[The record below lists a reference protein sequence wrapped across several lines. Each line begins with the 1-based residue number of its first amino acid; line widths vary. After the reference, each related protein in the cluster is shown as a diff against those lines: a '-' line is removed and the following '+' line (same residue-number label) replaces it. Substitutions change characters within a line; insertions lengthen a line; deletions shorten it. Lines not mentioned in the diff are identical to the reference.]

1 MNFFNFKISHKL
13 GALVLISLLGFAV
26 IGTVYYR
33 VLQLEGAAQEATV
46 TAQNVVF
53 GIDALNS
60 QLLTA
65 ERLANDFFNT
75 KDQSSQDGFK
85 VAMSGSDEQF
95 AALRQLNLEE
105 DEQARLV
112 PLQAAAVKLVS
123 TFDDAAA
130 LQAELG
136 LDENS
141 GIQGQMRSVIHNLE
155 VALATA
161 QENLL
166 NASFSDTQQQKID
179 ILALQNLLL
188 SIRRH
193 EKDYLMRGE
202 DKYVERLSD
211 TRDAFL
217 EALSESSLSGAEQDT
232 MTTLLDEYFGHF
244 LSLVDRTENYKQAV
258 AAFAAQERELSTLT
272 DTEST
277 EVQEDL
283 ERIRTEVTAET
294 DLLNGVFAGVL
305 AASAIIVL
313 IAVLLISGGL
323 FRSLRRLQSAMQQ
336 VAEGNLEARAAMT
349 TRDELGQLGNTFDSM
364 LDERLVS
371 LAEQAKENEQ
381 LNDSVINLMDAA
393 DRLSQRDLTVQVPVS
408 EDITGNVSDALNM
421 MTQRTAATMGEIN
434 GLAAQLEQAALAVQK
449 QGEKVAQVAATERQV
464 VDQALASLGQ
474 SAETMNEM
482 AQLAASSNELADNTS
497 TSTKRALGAVRNTV
511 QNMNAIRNTVS
522 ETEKSIKRLGER
534 SQEIGAIVE
543 IIKDISE
550 RTHTLALNA
559 GMQAVAA
566 GEAGRGFSVVA
577 DEVQRLAETARESTA
592 QIATLVQSIQAE
604 SSETM
609 ATMNKTI
616 GQVVEGSELAE
627 RSGKRMRVTQKATLE
642 LVSAVQQIAQRSTSL
657 VETNEALRGQA
668 AQLRQST
675 QATEQELEGQAQ
687 QTRGMFTY
695 LQNLVAAVRVF
706 KLPEAAK
713 VEQPVNVEATPETI
727 VTEDAV
733 GTEKAA

>member
-1 MNFFNFKISHKL
+1 
-13 GALVLISLLGFAV
+13 
-26 IGTVYYR
+26 
-33 VLQLEGAAQEATV
+33 
-46 TAQNVVF
+46 
-53 GIDALNS
+53 
-60 QLLTA
+60 
-65 ERLANDFFNT
+65 
-75 KDQSSQDGFK
+75 
-85 VAMSGSDEQF
+85 
-95 AALRQLNLEE
+95 
-105 DEQARLV
+105 
-112 PLQAAAVKLVS
+112 
-123 TFDDAAA
+123 
-130 LQAELG
+130 
-136 LDENS
+136 
-141 GIQGQMRSVIHNLE
+141 
-155 VALATA
+155 
-161 QENLL
+161 
-166 NASFSDTQQQKID
+166 
-179 ILALQNLLL
+179 
-188 SIRRH
+188 
-193 EKDYLMRGE
+193 
-202 DKYVERLSD
+202 
-211 TRDAFL
+211 
-217 EALSESSLSGAEQDT
+217 
-232 MTTLLDEYFGHF
+232 
-244 LSLVDRTENYKQAV
+244 
-258 AAFAAQERELSTLT
+258 
-272 DTEST
+272 
-277 EVQEDL
+277 
-283 ERIRTEVTAET
+283 
-294 DLLNGVFAGVL
+294 
-305 AASAIIVL
+305 
-313 IAVLLISGGL
+313 
-323 FRSLRRLQSAMQQ
+323 
-336 VAEGNLEARAAMT
+336 
-349 TRDELGQLGNTFDSM
+349 
-364 LDERLVS
+364 
-371 LAEQAKENEQ
+371 
-381 LNDSVINLMDAA
+381 
-393 DRLSQRDLTVQVPVS
+393 LTVQVPVS

-421 MTQRTAATMGEIN
+421 MTRRTAATMGEIN
-434 GLAAQLEQAALAVQK
+434 SLAAQLEQAALAVQQ

-543 IIKDISE
+543 IIKDIAE

-616 GQVVEGSELAE
+616 SQVVEGSELAE

-642 LVSAVQQIAQRSTSL
+642 LVSAVQQIAERSTSL

-706 KLPEAAK
+706 KLPESAK
-713 VEQPVNVEATPETI
+713 VEQSVDVVATPEATP
-727 VTEDAV
+727 VEDAIS
-733 GTEKAA
+733 TEKAA

>member
-13 GALVLISLLGFAV
+13 GALVLISLLGFAA
-26 IGTVYYR
+26 IGAVYFR
-33 VLQLEGAAQEATV
+33 VLQLEAAAKDASARAES
-46 TAQNVVF
+46 VVF
-53 GIDALNS
+53 GIDTLNS
-60 QLLTA
+60 QLRTA
-65 ERLANDFFNT
+65 ERQANDFFNT
-75 KDQSSQDGFK
+75 GEQTILDDFK
-85 VAMSGSDEQF
+85 ATMSKAGEQF
-95 AALRQLNLEE
+95 AALQQLELDAEE
-105 DEQARLV
+105 QELLD
-112 PLQAAAVKLVS
+112 PLQTESAELAS
-123 TFDDAAA
+123 TFENASA
-130 LQAELG
+130 LQIELG

-155 VALATA
+155 TALATA
-161 QENLL
+161 QENLA
-166 NASFSDTQQQKID
+166 NANFSDAQQQTVEV
-179 ILALQNLLL
+179 LNLQNLLL
-188 SIRRH
+188 SLRRH
-193 EKDYLMRGE
+193 EKDYLMRDD

-217 EALSESSLSGAEQDT
+217 EAMSESSLSGAEQDSMAT
-232 MTTLLDEYFGHF
+232 MINEYFGHV
-244 LSLVDRTENYKQAV
+244 LTLVDRTENYKQARNE
-258 AAFAAQERELSTLT
+258 FAAQERGLSTLV
-272 DTEST
+272 SSIVT
-277 EVQEDL
+277 EVQGDL
-283 ERIRTEVTAET
+283 EQIRTETTAEV
-294 DLLNGVFAGVL
+294 DLLNRVFAGVL
-305 AASAIIVL
+305 AAGAIIVL

-323 FRSLRRLQSAMQQ
+323 FRSLRRLQGAMQQ
-336 VAEGNLEARAAMT
+336 VAAGNLEARAAMLSN
-349 TRDELGQLGNTFDSM
+349 DELGQLGDAFDNM
-364 LDERLVS
+364 LDERLAS

-421 MTQRTAATMGEIN
+421 MTRRTAATMGEIN
-434 GLAAQLEQAALAVQK
+434 SLAAQLEQAALAVQQ

-543 IIKDISE
+543 IIKDIAE

-616 GQVVEGSELAE
+616 SQVVEGSELAE

-642 LVSAVQQIAQRSTSL
+642 LVSAVQQIAERSTSL

-706 KLPEAAK
+706 KLPESAK
-713 VEQPVNVEATPETI
+713 VEQSVDVVATPEATP
-727 VTEDAV
+727 VEDAIS
-733 GTEKAA
+733 TEKAA

>member
-1 MNFFNFKISHKL
+1 M
-13 GALVLISLLGFAV
+13 
-26 IGTVYYR
+26 
-33 VLQLEGAAQEATV
+33 
-46 TAQNVVF
+46 
-53 GIDALNS
+53 
-60 QLLTA
+60 
-65 ERLANDFFNT
+65 
-75 KDQSSQDGFK
+75 
-85 VAMSGSDEQF
+85 
-95 AALRQLNLEE
+95 
-105 DEQARLV
+105 
-112 PLQAAAVKLVS
+112 
-123 TFDDAAA
+123 
-130 LQAELG
+130 
-136 LDENS
+136 
-141 GIQGQMRSVIHNLE
+141 
-155 VALATA
+155 
-161 QENLL
+161 
-166 NASFSDTQQQKID
+166 
-179 ILALQNLLL
+179 
-188 SIRRH
+188 
-193 EKDYLMRGE
+193 
-202 DKYVERLSD
+202 
-211 TRDAFL
+211 
-217 EALSESSLSGAEQDT
+217 
-232 MTTLLDEYFGHF
+232 
-244 LSLVDRTENYKQAV
+244 
-258 AAFAAQERELSTLT
+258 
-272 DTEST
+272 
-277 EVQEDL
+277 
-283 ERIRTEVTAET
+283 
-294 DLLNGVFAGVL
+294 L
-305 AASAIIVL
+305 AAGAIIVL

-323 FRSLRRLQSAMQQ
+323 FRSLRRLQGAMQQ
-336 VAEGNLEARAAMT
+336 VAAGNLEARAAMLSN
-349 TRDELGQLGNTFDSM
+349 DELGQLGDAFDNM
-364 LDERLVS
+364 LDERLAS

-421 MTQRTAATMGEIN
+421 MTRRTAATMGEIN
-434 GLAAQLEQAALAVQK
+434 SLAAQLEQAALAVQQ

-543 IIKDISE
+543 IIKDIAE

-616 GQVVEGSELAE
+616 SQVVEGSELAE

-642 LVSAVQQIAQRSTSL
+642 LVSAVQQIAERSTSL

-713 VEQPVNVEATPETI
+713 VEQPVNVETTPETI

-733 GTEKAA
+733 STEKAA

>member
-13 GALVLISLLGFAV
+13 GALVLISLLGFAA
-26 IGTVYYR
+26 IGAVYFR
-33 VLQLEGAAQEATV
+33 VLQLEAAAKDASARAES
-46 TAQNVVF
+46 VVF
-53 GIDALNS
+53 GIDTLNS
-60 QLLTA
+60 QLRTA
-65 ERLANDFFNT
+65 ERQANDFFNT
-75 KDQSSQDGFK
+75 GEQTILDDFK
-85 VAMSGSDEQF
+85 ATMSKAGEQF
-95 AALRQLNLEE
+95 AALQQLELDAEE
-105 DEQARLV
+105 QELLD
-112 PLQAAAVKLVS
+112 PLQTESAELAS
-123 TFDDAAA
+123 TFENASA
-130 LQAELG
+130 LQIELG

-155 VALATA
+155 TALATA
-161 QENLL
+161 RENLA
-166 NASFSDTQQQKID
+166 NANFSDAQQQKVE
-179 ILALQNLLL
+179 ILTLQNLML
-188 SIRRH
+188 SLRRH
-193 EKDYLMRGE
+193 EKDYLMRGD

-217 EALSESSLSGAEQDT
+217 EVMSESSLSGAEQDSIA
-232 MTTLLDEYFGHF
+232 TLIDEYFGHV
-244 LSLVDRTENYKQAV
+244 LTLVDRTENYGQARDE
-258 AAFAAQERELSTLT
+258 FAAQERDLSVLV
-272 DTEST
+272 SSIVT
-277 EVQEDL
+277 EVQGDL
-283 ERIRTEVTAET
+283 EQIRTGTTAEV
-294 DLLNGVFAGVL
+294 DFLNRVFAGVL
-305 AASAIIVL
+305 AAGAIIVL

-323 FRSLRRLQSAMQQ
+323 FRSLRRLQGAMQQ
-336 VAEGNLEARAAMT
+336 VAAGNLEARAAMLSN
-349 TRDELGQLGNTFDSM
+349 DELGQLGDAFDNM
-364 LDERLVS
+364 LDERLAS

-421 MTQRTAATMGEIN
+421 MTRRTAATMGEIN
-434 GLAAQLEQAALAVQK
+434 SLAAQLEQAALAVQQ

-543 IIKDISE
+543 IIKDIAE

-616 GQVVEGSELAE
+616 SQVVEGSELAE

-642 LVSAVQQIAQRSTSL
+642 LVSAVQQIAERSTSL

-706 KLPEAAK
+706 KLPESAK
-713 VEQPVNVEATPETI
+713 VEQSVDVVATPEATP
-727 VTEDAV
+727 VEDAIS
-733 GTEKAA
+733 TEKAA

>member
-13 GALVLISLLGFAV
+13 GALVLISLLGFAA
-26 IGTVYYR
+26 IGAVYFR
-33 VLQLEGAAQEATV
+33 VLQLEAAAKDASARAES
-46 TAQNVVF
+46 VVF

-60 QLLTA
+60 QLRTA
-65 ERLANDFFNT
+65 ERQANDFFNT
-75 KDQSSQDGFK
+75 SEQTILDDFK
-85 VAMSGSDEQF
+85 ATMSKAGEQF
-95 AALRQLNLEE
+95 AALQQLGLDAEE
-105 DEQARLV
+105 QELLS
-112 PLQAAAVKLVS
+112 PLQTESAELAS
-123 TFDDAAA
+123 TFENASA
-130 LQAELG
+130 LQIELG

-155 VALATA
+155 TALATA
-161 QENLL
+161 RENLA
-166 NASFSDTQQQKID
+166 NANFSDAQQQTVEV
-179 ILALQNLLL
+179 LNLQNLLL
-188 SIRRH
+188 SLRRH
-193 EKDYLMRGE
+193 EKDYLMRDD

-217 EALSESSLSGAEQDT
+217 EAMSESSLSGAEQDSMAT
-232 MTTLLDEYFGHF
+232 MINEYFGHV
-244 LSLVDRTENYKQAV
+244 LTLVDRTENYKQARNE
-258 AAFAAQERELSTLT
+258 FAAQERGLSTLV
-272 DTEST
+272 SSIVT
-277 EVQEDL
+277 EVQGDL
-283 ERIRTEVTAET
+283 EQIRTETTAEV
-294 DLLNGVFAGVL
+294 DLLNRVFAGVL
-305 AASAIIVL
+305 AAGAIIVL

-323 FRSLRRLQSAMQQ
+323 FRSLRRLQGAMQQ
-336 VAEGNLEARAAMT
+336 VAAGNLEARAAMLSN
-349 TRDELGQLGNTFDSM
+349 DELGQLGDAFDNM
-364 LDERLVS
+364 LDERLAS

-421 MTQRTAATMGEIN
+421 MTRRTAATMGEIN
-434 GLAAQLEQAALAVQK
+434 SLAAQLEQAALAVQQ

-543 IIKDISE
+543 IIKDIAE

-616 GQVVEGSELAE
+616 SQVVEGSELAE

-642 LVSAVQQIAQRSTSL
+642 LVSAVQQIAERSTSL

-706 KLPEAAK
+706 KLPESAK
-713 VEQPVNVEATPETI
+713 VEQSVDVVATPEATP
-727 VTEDAV
+727 VEDAIS
-733 GTEKAA
+733 TEKAA